1 MHIGG
6 DANRQRTTHLP
17 RADRQTSRL
26 HRDYVRLVLDR
37 TGMKATPLAKE
48 LGIAAS
54 TLTRLLTEP
63 DDSTVTL
70 HARTLSKLEEYSG
83 IPFTSGGEQS
93 GVGVG
98 RGFREEA
105 VPYDAKGA
113 DPTLSAALKALIS
126 GRRAVPWTVRTRS
139 LEGLGVLPGDIVIVD
154 LGARA
159 QPGNTVCAEVHD
171 ARRGTAETVLRV
183 YEPPFLFAA
192 SFDEALRRP
201 LYVDDNNV
209 TIKGVVLPH
218 RLRPTL
224 ES

>member
-1 MHIGG
+1 
-6 DANRQRTTHLP
+6 LP

-37 TGMKATPLAKE
+37 TRMKATPLAKE

-54 TLTRLLTEP
+54 TLTRLLREP

-70 HARTLSKLEEYSG
+70 HARTLSKLEEHSG
-83 IPFTSGGEQS
+83 IPFSSAGEQS

-98 RGFREEA
+98 RGFREET

-113 DPTLSAALKALIS
+113 DPSLSAALKALIS
-126 GRRAVPWTVRTRS
+126 GRREATSLTVRTRS
-139 LEGLGVLPGDIVIVD
+139 LEGLGILPGDIVVVD

-159 QPGNTVCAEVHD
+159 EPGNTVCAEVYD
-171 ARRGTAETVLRV
+171 VRRGTTETVLRV

-192 SFDEALRRP
+192 SFDETLRQP
-201 LYVDDNNV
+201 LFVDNNNV

-218 RLRPTL
+218 RLRPTPA
-224 ES
+224 S